1 MKNYQKAEFPD
12 EEGIQV
18 YIKDAVNK
26 GNPYQ
31 KGEHLTAHIQKETE
45 KILMRKDE
53 KLEVKKKI
61 PKNLH
66 APVKRENRL
75 VKHSI
80 SLTERPCVPVR
91 LLQMKR

>member
-1 MKNYQKAEFPD
+1 MEYGLKNYQKAEFPD

-66 APVKRENRL
+66 APVKKGEQIGE
-75 VKHSI
+75 VQVF
-80 SLTERPCVPVR
+80 P
-91 LLQMKR
+91 